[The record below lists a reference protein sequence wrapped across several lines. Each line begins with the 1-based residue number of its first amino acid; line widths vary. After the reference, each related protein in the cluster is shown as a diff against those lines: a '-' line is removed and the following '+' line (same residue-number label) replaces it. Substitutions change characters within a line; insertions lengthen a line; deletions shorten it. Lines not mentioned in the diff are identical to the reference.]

1 MIRVLIADDEPLAR
15 RGLRAVVDS
24 EPDLEVVGEADD
36 GVTAVE
42 TTRRLRPDVVLM
54 DIRMP
59 RLDGIRATQLL
70 DNADASPAVLIV
82 TTFENDDY
90 VYQALRAGA
99 RGFLLKRADADQYV
113 DAIRTVHRGDSLL
126 FPTAVRYLV
135 DSHGTIEY
143 TGLQDANLT
152 EREQHVLR
160 MMARGLSNTEI
171 ADELILGIETIKT
184 HVRSVLAKLEARDRV
199 QAVITAYESGFI
211 PLR

>member
-24 EPDLEVVGEADD
+24 EPDLEVIGEADD
-36 GVTAVE
+36 GVTVIEAA
-42 TTRRLRPDVVLM
+42 RRMRPDVVLM

-59 RLDGIRATQLL
+59 RVDGIRATQLL
-70 DNADASPAVLIV
+70 ENAAAAPAVLVV

-99 RGFLLKRADADQYV
+99 RGFLLKRANADQYV

-126 FPTAVRYLV
+126 FPTAVRNLV
-135 DSHGTIEY
+135 GSYGTL
-143 TGLQDANLT
+143 GNASLQRANLT

-160 MMARGLSNTEI
+160 LMARGLSNTEI
-171 ADELILGIETIKT
+171 ADELVLSVETIKT
-184 HVRSVLAKLEARDRV
+184 HVRSVLAKLQARDRI
-199 QAVITAYESGFI
+199 QAVITAYESGFV